1 MKYQEQDTQG
11 AARTPRGERV
21 SREQQRK
28 GQEMTQ

>member
-11 AARTPRGERV
+11 AARTPREERV
-21 SREQQRK
+21 SGEQQKK